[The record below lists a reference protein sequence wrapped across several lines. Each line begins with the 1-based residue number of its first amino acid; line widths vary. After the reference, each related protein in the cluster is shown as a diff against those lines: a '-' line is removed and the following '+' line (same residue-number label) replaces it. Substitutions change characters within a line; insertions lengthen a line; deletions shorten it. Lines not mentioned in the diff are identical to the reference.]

1 MCSQCQL
8 AFQRDK
14 VVDVNRLID
23 IEYLLPL
30 DKQLDKIFACRDIL
44 SYKLVDGV
52 KKYGK
57 WSAVKKV
64 KITK

>member
-30 DKQLDKIFACRDIL
+30 DKQLDEAESVI
-44 SYKLVDGV
+44 
-52 KKYGK
+52 
-57 WSAVKKV
+57 
-64 KITK
+64 